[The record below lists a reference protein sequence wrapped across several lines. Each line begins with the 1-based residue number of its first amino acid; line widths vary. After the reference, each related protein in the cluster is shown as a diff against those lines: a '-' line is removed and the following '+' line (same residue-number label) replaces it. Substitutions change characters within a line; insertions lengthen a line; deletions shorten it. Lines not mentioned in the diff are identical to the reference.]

1 MRGKV
6 IGIGFGKIVLLIII
20 LGIMAIS
27 LLITNSLSVRKSIR
41 PTSNPQNPSSSE
53 RPIPQEVPN
62 AGVGKNI
69 EIAYPTSTN
78 ICVDRCKPHQN
89 WIEFYLPTGSYIVES
104 LRLRTSLFMANLLTL
119 GISSTPCDNQ
129 PKAGYTCLEMQL
141 SHNLLTALTG
151 TNLTPLKQLRNPD
164 NWWLEYESER

>member
-6 IGIGFGKIVLLIII
+6 LGIGFGKFVLLIFII
-20 LGIMAIS
+20 GIMAIS
-27 LLITNSLSVRKSIR
+27 SLITYKLSVGRTIR
-41 PTSNPQNPSSSE
+41 PPSNSPIPSSYQQPNPQDLPGT
-53 RPIPQEVPN
+53 
-62 AGVGKNI
+62 GVGKNI

-78 ICVDRCKPHQN
+78 VCADGCKPHQN

-104 LRLRTSLFMANLLTL
+104 LKLRTSLFMAQVLTL

-151 TNLTPLKQLRNPD
+151 MNLTPLKQLRNPD
-164 NWWLEYESER
+164 NWWLEYEPER